1 MKKIITLILAV
12 LLFVTVLTGCGY
24 NKQIFDVNYK
34 FNYAVV
40 NCLDGTTESGR
51 IKSWN
56 DYDDSD
62 MIQVTFENGKV
73 FYTHGSNIVL
83 STKN

>member
-1 MKKIITLILAV
+1 MKKIIALILAI

-24 NKQIFDVNYK
+24 NKQIFDMSYK

-62 MIQVTFENGKV
+62 MVQVTFENGKV
-73 FYTHGSNIVL
+73 FYTHSSNVVL